1 MFRCRSNLS
10 SCSLS
15 LCGEPALPFLAV
27 IRYRVMHAL
36 CLSRILRL
44 STDSK
49 LFHLAMK
56 DLLIDRDTYL
66 PPSQEVSRLSRAGSI
81 SERTFPVFF
90 DLPDTRDFRSF
101 HPDFGSLDAQARRP
115 E

>member
-1 MFRCRSNLS
+1 
-10 SCSLS
+10 
-15 LCGEPALPFLAV
+15 
-27 IRYRVMHAL
+27 MHAL

-66 PPSQEVSRLSRAGSI
+66 PPSQEVSRLSGLTLLQLQMILTLYPELFFHLSLAVLVNY
-81 SERTFPVFF
+81 RTPIK
-90 DLPDTRDFRSF
+90 
-101 HPDFGSLDAQARRP
+101 HI
-115 E
+115 